1 MERPRILVVEENR
14 RTVGQLHDRLVR
26 QGFETEV
33 ALSGEIGLSI
43 VHDRDMD
50 AAVVSHR
57 LRGFEE
63 WELLRRLRRDAPGL
77 PIVLINGPRRKG
89 ISRVA
94 RQAGAT
100 RFLRE
105 PANLDRVVEAV
116 AMIISRDF
124 EMC

>member
-1 MERPRILVVEENR
+1 MEQPRVLIVEENR
-14 RTVGQLHDRLVR
+14 RTVGQLHDRFV
-26 QGFETEV
+26 QEGFETEV
-33 ALSGEIGLSI
+33 ALNGQVGLSI
-43 VHDRDMD
+43 VHERDMD

-63 WELLRRLRRDAPGL
+63 WELLRKLRREAPGL

-105 PANLDRVVEAV
+105 PANLDRVVDAV
-116 AMIISRDF
+116 ATIISRDF